1 MLDKEVGAR
10 IKYLRE
16 TNRYTR
22 EAFADKIGI
31 SSKFLYEI
39 ETGRKG
45 FSANTLLRISQT
57 LSVSCDYILC
67 GHGGK
72 NKISQEIRDI
82 LESMD
87 PGQMERVKDIM
98 SLVRDI
104 SKKNKYTTK

>member
-1 MLDKEVGAR
+1 MLNKEVGER

-16 TNRYTR
+16 VNGYTR
-22 EAFADKIGI
+22 EVFADKIGI

-45 FSANTLLRISQT
+45 FSASTLLKISKA

-67 GHGGK
+67 GHQQD
-72 NKISQEIRDI
+72 NKVSKQLQDI

-87 PGQMERVKDIM
+87 PGQMERVKDII

-104 SKKNKYTTK
+104 SKKK

>member
-1 MLDKEVGAR
+1 MVDKEVGAR

-22 EAFADKIGI
+22 DAFADKISI

-67 GHGGK
+67 GHGER
-72 NKISQEIRDI
+72 NKVSKEIGDI

-87 PGQMERVKDIM
+87 PGQMERVKEI
-98 SLVRDI
+98 LILIRDM
-104 SKKNKYTTK
+104 

>member
-1 MLDKEVGAR
+1 MIDKEVGAR

-16 TNRYTR
+16 ANRYTR
-22 EAFADKIGI
+22 DAFADKIAV

-45 FSANTLLRISQT
+45 FSANTLLKISQT
-57 LSVSCDYILC
+57 LSVSCDYILY

-72 NKISQEIRDI
+72 NKVSQEIGDI

-87 PGQMERVKDIM
+87 PGQMERVKEILM
-98 SLVRDI
+98 LIRDM
-104 SKKNKYTTK
+104 